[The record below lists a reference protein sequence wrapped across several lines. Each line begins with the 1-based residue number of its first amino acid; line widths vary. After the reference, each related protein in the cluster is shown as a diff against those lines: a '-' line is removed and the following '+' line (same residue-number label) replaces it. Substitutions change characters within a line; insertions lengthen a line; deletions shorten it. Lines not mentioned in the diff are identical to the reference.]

1 MSGSPLSS
9 QFDCGSTRLKG
20 SAVIK
25 QLDEMSKEELF
36 DELHHAHRWQ
46 QDASHE
52 LEIATARIVV
62 INSYIA
68 KLSTN
73 A

>member
-1 MSGSPLSS
+1 M
-9 QFDCGSTRLKG
+9 
-20 SAVIK
+20 IK

-36 DELHHAHRWQ
+36 DELHHAHKWQ
-46 QDASHE
+46 QNAGHE

-62 INSYIA
+62 INMHIA
-68 KLSTN
+68 RLVTN